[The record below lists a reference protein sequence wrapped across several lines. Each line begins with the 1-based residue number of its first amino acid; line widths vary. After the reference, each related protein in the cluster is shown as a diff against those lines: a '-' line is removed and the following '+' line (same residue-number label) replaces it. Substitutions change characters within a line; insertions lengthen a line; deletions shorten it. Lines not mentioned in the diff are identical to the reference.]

1 MCMYAYVSDGCM
13 GGPDCRV
20 TIPSPDHHHPPN
32 SAFKCPTP
40 QTNPTDGGP
49 RNPTRCARL
58 TMPFDSPF
66 MIHQVFAT
74 GFYEEL
80 DFSNEAKNQVKMKEL
95 LADSPGVY
103 IPKVLERRRV
113 IPKGPT
119 VCLFMRF
126 HPPTTAPAQ
135 LNSSHAHV
143 KHHTHDP
150 TGVSGPQHPAA
161 ARQ

>member
-1 MCMYAYVSDGCM
+1 MLSICMYVCMYAYVSDGCM
-13 GGPDCRV
+13 GGPDCGV

-40 QTNPTDGGP
+40 HTNPTDGGP

-58 TMPFDSPF
+58 TMPVDSPF

-113 IPKGPT
+113 IPKGPS
-119 VCLFMRF
+119 VRSCASIHRRQPRL
-126 HPPTTAPAQ
+126 
-135 LNSSHAHV
+135 SSI
-143 KHHTHDP
+143 HHTR
-150 TGVSGPQHPAA
+150 T
-161 ARQ
+161 